1 MASTQKLPLE
11 NNNNTGVSI
20 SPPLK
25 TLKNMKTFPYLI
37 VSLIIWLF
45 AVIILKNNLALE
57 NNSFA
62 LFFLLI
68 LTFNICISLVL
79 NTENNKTK

>member
-1 MASTQKLPLE
+1 
-11 NNNNTGVSI
+11 
-20 SPPLK
+20 
-25 TLKNMKTFPYLI
+25 MKTFPYLI
-37 VSLIIWLF
+37 VSLIVWLF
-45 AVIILKNNLALE
+45 AVVTLKNNLALE

-79 NTENNKTK
+79 NTENAKNK

>member
-1 MASTQKLPLE
+1 
-11 NNNNTGVSI
+11 
-20 SPPLK
+20 
-25 TLKNMKTFPYLI
+25 MKTFPYLI

>member
-1 MASTQKLPLE
+1 
-11 NNNNTGVSI
+11 
-20 SPPLK
+20 
-25 TLKNMKTFPYLI
+25 MKTFPYLI

-79 NTENNKTK
+79 NTENAKNK

>member
-1 MASTQKLPLE
+1 
-11 NNNNTGVSI
+11 
-20 SPPLK
+20 
-25 TLKNMKTFPYLI
+25 MKTFPYLI
-37 VSLIIWLF
+37 VSLIVWLF
-45 AVIILKNNLALE
+45 AVVTLKNNLALE